1 MKRSNNL
8 VKWCSVVVLAIFA
21 LAGCAALKADFAKV
35 ETDIESVNW
44 SEVLTYW
51 QKFENGL
58 LEALPVVG
66 ALFPNNNQTI
76 AKITQATTDANN
88 AVTALATTVAAVQAG
103 TATTAQATAA
113 AKTVETNVVA
123 ASNLIGSAISSAQPA
138 TATGSAPAAT
148 SPVPAAAAA
157 PTATK

>member
-1 MKRSNNL
+1 MKKFIAVIL
-8 VKWCSVVVLAIFA
+8 VCLFCAF
-21 LAGCAALKADFAKV
+21 GCAALKADFAKV
-35 ETDIESVNW
+35 ETAVESVNW

-51 QKFENGL
+51 QKFESGL

-88 AVTALATTVAAVQAG
+88 AVTDLATVIAG
-103 TATTAQATAA
+103 VRSGTCTEADATTA
-113 AKTVETNVVA
+113 AKIVETNVVA

-138 TATGSAPAAT
+138 TATGSAPATT
-148 SPVPAAAAA
+148 SPKPAALPAA
-157 PTATK
+157 TR